1 MIVRIQCG
9 TVRHFTRAEI
19 AVALAWGFFAA
30 VTIAGLLYLT
40 LKGSL

>member
-9 TVRHFTRAEI
+9 TVRYYSIGEVLYWGI
-19 AVALAWGFFAA
+19 LAV

-40 LKGSL
+40 LEGSL